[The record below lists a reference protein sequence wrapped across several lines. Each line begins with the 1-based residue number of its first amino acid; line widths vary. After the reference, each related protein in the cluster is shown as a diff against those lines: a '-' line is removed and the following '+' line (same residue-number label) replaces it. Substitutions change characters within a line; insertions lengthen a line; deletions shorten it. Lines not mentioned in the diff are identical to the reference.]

1 MITLDNFE
9 NFVPY
14 KILMRG
20 EEYYDTDAVSE
31 LEETS
36 PGEWTATVE
45 GTDDHN
51 VEISM
56 NGKEVES
63 WYCDCPYD
71 GEICKHVVAALL
83 AIRDNNKRV
92 SRSAFSK
99 MRIVTKEEEVVQ
111 PNVDIK
117 QLLSFI
123 SPQEI
128 STFINEYASTNP
140 EFKAAFLKRFIFK
153 ESSSTSK
160 GKDYRTEI
168 QKIFNSFGDSKKSR
182 YHNRYNDYSRDWE
195 TVFNRMDVF
204 LKKADFFLSL
214 GDMDSTIAIAL
225 QTLRSIGENYEDEL
239 LYIDDDDD
247 FGTSL
252 YCEHAGGLL
261 MKVVGHPKTTQKQK
275 TDILQEL
282 RQIAEISTYRN
293 YGIYDIDELMMQ
305 INLSIQPTEKA
316 LELIDGLLETRKDTH
331 DLYQL
336 VLRKVNLLLEQNE
349 EQKANETIRQYLY
362 LTEIREM
369 EVEKL
374 IVRCQYDE
382 AIRLLNEGIEIAEEE
397 IYPGTDSKWLEI
409 KLKIYETTNRT
420 SEVIDT
426 CRLLFVTGRDKL
438 TYYNKLKTLIPKE
451 QWKNFLD
458 AMMKETEFSN
468 YFSFGGS
475 AEADIY
481 VKEQDN
487 ERLFTLLSSTRYDQL
502 EALMRYAHYLK
513 DTHSEQLIAMYTS
526 SLNDYAER
534 KMGRRNYEFIAQVL
548 PCIYKLKGGQTA
560 VKNIVAEFRI
570 KYKRRPAMMEVLKD
584 F

>member
-1 MITLDNFE
+1 
-9 NFVPY
+9 
-14 KILMRG
+14 
-20 EEYYDTDAVSE
+20 
-31 LEETS
+31 
-36 PGEWTATVE
+36 
-45 GTDDHN
+45 
-51 VEISM
+51 
-56 NGKEVES
+56 
-63 WYCDCPYD
+63 
-71 GEICKHVVAALL
+71 
-83 AIRDNNKRV
+83 
-92 SRSAFSK
+92 
-99 MRIVTKEEEVVQ
+99 MRIVKKEEEVVL
-111 PNVDIK
+111 PDVDIK

-123 SPQEI
+123 NPQEL
-128 STFINEYASTNP
+128 STFISEYASTNL
-140 EFKAAFLKRFIFK
+140 EFKAALLKRFIFK

-160 GKDYRTEI
+160 GKDYRMEI
-168 QKIFNSFGDSKKSR
+168 QKLFNSSGDNKKSR
-182 YHNRYNDYSRDWE
+182 YYNRYNDYSRDWE
-195 TVFNRMDVF
+195 TVFNRMDIF

-239 LYIDDDDD
+239 LYADEDDD

-252 YCEHAGGLL
+252 YCEHAGDLL

-282 RQIAEISTYRN
+282 RQIAEISIYRN

-316 LELIDGLLETRKDTH
+316 LELIDGLLETRKGTY

-382 AIRLLNEGIEIAEEE
+382 AIRLLDEGIEMAKEET
-397 IYPGTDSKWLEI
+397 YPGTDSKWLEI
-409 KLKIYETTNRT
+409 KLKIYEMTNRT

-438 TYYNKLKTLIPKE
+438 TYYSKLKTLIPKE
-451 QWKNFLD
+451 QWKSFLD
-458 AMMKETEFSN
+458 TMMKETEFSN

-487 ERLFTLLSSTRYDQL
+487 ERLFTLLSSTRFDQL

-534 KMGRRNYEFIAQVL
+534 KMGRRNYEFITQVL
-548 PCIYKLKGGQTA
+548 PCIHKLKGGQTA

-570 KYKRRPAMMEVLKD
+570 KYKRRPAMMEVLEK

>member
-45 GTDDHN
+45 GTDDYN

-56 NGKEVES
+56 NGKEVEF
-63 WYCDCPYD
+63 WCCDCPYD

-111 PNVDIK
+111 PDVDIK
-117 QLLSFI
+117 KLLSFI

-214 GDMDSTIAIAL
+214 GDMDSTIAIVL

-275 TDILQEL
+275 TDI
-282 RQIAEISTYRN
+282 
-293 YGIYDIDELMMQ
+293 
-305 INLSIQPTEKA
+305 
-316 LELIDGLLETRKDTH
+316 
-331 DLYQL
+331 
-336 VLRKVNLLLEQNE
+336 
-349 EQKANETIRQYLY
+349 
-362 LTEIREM
+362 
-369 EVEKL
+369 
-374 IVRCQYDE
+374 
-382 AIRLLNEGIEIAEEE
+382 
-397 IYPGTDSKWLEI
+397 
-409 KLKIYETTNRT
+409 
-420 SEVIDT
+420 
-426 CRLLFVTGRDKL
+426 
-438 TYYNKLKTLIPKE
+438 
-451 QWKNFLD
+451 
-458 AMMKETEFSN
+458 
-468 YFSFGGS
+468 
-475 AEADIY
+475 
-481 VKEQDN
+481 
-487 ERLFTLLSSTRYDQL
+487 
-502 EALMRYAHYLK
+502 
-513 DTHSEQLIAMYTS
+513 
-526 SLNDYAER
+526 
-534 KMGRRNYEFIAQVL
+534 
-548 PCIYKLKGGQTA
+548 
-560 VKNIVAEFRI
+560 
-570 KYKRRPAMMEVLKD
+570 
-584 F
+584 

>member
-36 PGEWTATVE
+36 PGEWAATVE
-45 GTDDHN
+45 GTDDYN

-71 GEICKHVVAALL
+71 GEICKHVVAVLL

-99 MRIVTKEEEVVQ
+99 MRIVTKEEEAVQ
-111 PNVDIK
+111 PDVDIK
-117 QLLSFI
+117 QLLSFVN
-123 SPQEI
+123 PQEL
-128 STFINEYASTNP
+128 STFISEYASTNP
-140 EFKAAFLKRFIFK
+140 EFKMVLLNRFISE

-168 QKIFNSFGDSKKSR
+168 QKTFNSFGGGKKSR
-182 YHNRYNDYSRDWE
+182 YHNRYDDYNRDWE
-195 TVFNRMDVF
+195 TIFNRVDVF

-214 GDMDSTIAIAL
+214 GDIDNAIAIAL

-239 LYIDDDDD
+239 LYADDDDD

-252 YCEHAGGLL
+252 YCEHAGDLL
-261 MKVVGHPKTTQKQK
+261 VKVVGHPKTTQKQK

-282 RQIAEISTYRN
+282 RQITEISIYRN

-316 LELIDGLLETRKDTH
+316 LELIDGLLETRKDTY

-336 VLRKVNLLLEQNE
+336 VLRKVNLLLGQNE
-349 EQKANETIRQYLY
+349 EQKANDTIRQYLY

-374 IVRCQYDE
+374 IVYCQYDE
-382 AIRLLNEGIEIAEEE
+382 AIRLLNEGIDIAKED
-397 IYPGTDSKWLEI
+397 IYSSTVTKWLEI
-409 KLKIYETTNRT
+409 KLRIYEMTNRT

-438 TYYNKLKTLIPKE
+438 TYYGKLKTLIPKE
-451 QWKNFLD
+451 QWKSFLD
-458 AMMKETEFSN
+458 TMMKETEFSN

-475 AEADIY
+475 DEADIY
-481 VKEQDN
+481 VKEKDY
-487 ERLFTLLSSTRYDQL
+487 EHLFTLLSSTRYDQL

-513 DTHSEQLIAMYTS
+513 DTHSEQLIAIYTS
-526 SLNDYAER
+526 LLNNYAER
-534 KMGRRNYEFIAQVL
+534 NMGRKNYEFVAQVL
-548 PCIYKLKGGQTA
+548 SCMHKLNGGQIV
-560 VKNIVAEFRI
+560 VKDIVAEFRI
-570 KYKRRPAMMEVLKD
+570 KYKRRPAMMEVLGK

>member
-9 NFVPY
+9 SCVPY
-14 KILMRG
+14 RILVRG

-45 GTDDHN
+45 GTDDYN

-92 SRSAFSK
+92 SRNTNKK

-111 PNVDIK
+111 PDVDIK

-128 STFINEYASTNP
+128 STFISEYASTNP

-305 INLSIQPTEKA
+305 ILG
-316 LELIDGLLETRKDTH
+316 ID
-331 DLYQL
+331 
-336 VLRKVNLLLEQNE
+336 
-349 EQKANETIRQYLY
+349 
-362 LTEIREM
+362 
-369 EVEKL
+369 
-374 IVRCQYDE
+374 
-382 AIRLLNEGIEIAEEE
+382 
-397 IYPGTDSKWLEI
+397 
-409 KLKIYETTNRT
+409 
-420 SEVIDT
+420 
-426 CRLLFVTGRDKL
+426 
-438 TYYNKLKTLIPKE
+438 
-451 QWKNFLD
+451 
-458 AMMKETEFSN
+458 
-468 YFSFGGS
+468 
-475 AEADIY
+475 
-481 VKEQDN
+481 
-487 ERLFTLLSSTRYDQL
+487 
-502 EALMRYAHYLK
+502 
-513 DTHSEQLIAMYTS
+513 
-526 SLNDYAER
+526 
-534 KMGRRNYEFIAQVL
+534 
-548 PCIYKLKGGQTA
+548 
-560 VKNIVAEFRI
+560 
-570 KYKRRPAMMEVLKD
+570 
-584 F
+584 